1 MKSLDFERISIVTC
15 QYYTR
20 IVRMPKKNTDTY
32 PKTISSRYGKVII
45 YENANRG
52 KWKVYV
58 VTWSVGRVRNRK
70 SFSDE
75 MLAQNHAETVL
86 EQIAN
91 GQPLAG
97 QITASD
103 ALYFESCKKK
113 LGGVPLMAAV
123 DYYLMMHGSTDGVGG
138 MELAKV
144 RDAYLKDLEARGNSD
159 RDLKGVKSHLKALC
173 DAISGPIT
181 RVKATDIDSFLQ
193 SKNCAN
199 RTRAN
204 MRISICRLWNWAKA
218 KGHIPRNMENAA
230 EASSKYK
237 SEYAASPGIF
247 TPDQL
252 ALMLAEA
259 EEAWLPYITICAF
272 AGLRQAEACRLTWED
287 VRLDES
293 AIILGAHITKT
304 NKRRVAHMP
313 ENLVAWLKS
322 VDVEKEGSICPA
334 SRPNKETSRAAE
346 AAGVEWVQNGL
357 RHSYISYQM
366 ALSRDAAGVAEQCG
380 NSADE
385 IQSSY
390 KANALESEAKRWFSI
405 MPQT

>member
-1 MKSLDFERISIVTC
+1 
-15 QYYTR
+15 
-20 IVRMPKKNTDTY
+20 MPKKNTDIY
-32 PKTISSRYGKVII
+32 PKVLTSRYGKVII

-86 EQIAN
+86 EQLAN

-97 QITASD
+97 QMTASD

-123 DYYLMMHGSTDGVGG
+123 DYYLMAHGSADGSGG
-138 MELAKV
+138 MELSKV
-144 RDAYLKDLEARGNSD
+144 RTAFLKDLEARGNSK
-159 RDLKGVKSHLKALC
+159 RDLLSVKSHLKALC
-173 DAISGPIT
+173 EAIQGPVT
-181 RVKATDIDSFLQ
+181 RVKATDIDAFLQ
-193 SKNCAN
+193 NKRCSN

-204 MRISICRLWNWAKA
+204 IRISVCRLWNWAKA
-218 KGHIPRNMENAA
+218 KGYIPKNMENAA

-252 ALMLAEA
+252 AEMLAVA
-259 EEAWLPYITICAF
+259 EEPWLPYITICAF
-272 AGLRQAEACRLTWED
+272 AGLRQAEACRLNWED
-287 VRLDES
+287 VRIAEK
-293 AIILGAHITKT
+293 AIVLGADITKT

-313 ENLVAWLKS
+313 ENLIKWLES
-322 VDVEKEGSICPA
+322 VKTEKTGKICPA
-334 SRPNKETSRAAE
+334 TRPNKETKRIS
-346 AAGVEWVQNGL
+346 GVTGVPWVQNGL

-366 ALSRDAAGVAEQCG
+366 ALTRDAAKVAEQCG

-405 MPQT
+405 LP